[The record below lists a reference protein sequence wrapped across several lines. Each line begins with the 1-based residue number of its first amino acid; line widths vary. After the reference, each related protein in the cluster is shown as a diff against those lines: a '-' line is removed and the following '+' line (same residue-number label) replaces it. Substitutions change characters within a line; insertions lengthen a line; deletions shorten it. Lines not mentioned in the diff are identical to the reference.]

1 VCRTLVNVTS
11 YDRDV
16 ISLTTLFVTLVF
28 AIQNIA
34 PAVTNVDFLVTSSD
48 GTPVL
53 DIKPA
58 DVTIKIDGKTRT
70 IQSLRLISVVDVP
83 QTDAPY
89 VTNGLTSDGRSLV
102 IAIDEQSFR
111 TGREHP
117 MREAVS
123 GLLARL
129 GPRDRV
135 LLVTMP
141 FGIVKVPFTTD
152 HARVKRAIDITT
164 GQRPQNETGSE
175 MACRTRRVLEGTAAF
190 LDLLRF
196 AEGPTSVVFFTGGM
210 VGPRRDAV
218 ATMSPGMCELR
229 VEEFARVGRAAAAG
243 RANFYV
249 VHPDDMATPAV
260 VDSPTSATFVGSVNP
275 YEGIEHLAGITGGR
289 RLPLSAAGPVAL
301 ARVVRETAAYY
312 VADLIPEPNDRDG
325 RIRQFNVRVERT
337 GATSSFRPQ
346 VAFGPARPAA
356 TSTPELTANVR
367 EMLLSTAPFPA
378 LPLRA
383 AAYTSIGSGGKV
395 KVVALAEPGD
405 PNSVLT
411 GLSAGLINAEGR
423 VVAQWTA
430 ADPAEIP
437 LSGAMLVDP
446 GAYRLRVAATGK
458 DGRAGAVDYLFDAA
472 LTRSGSLQFSSL
484 VLGVSRQGAVI
495 PKLQFG
501 PEPVAL
507 ASLEFEGTMTGS
519 RLTIGLEVARATDA
533 PAILT
538 APLAVERVGDDHYA
552 ATGALA
558 IGALPPGDYSVRAVV
573 GLDGKEIARVTRTLR
588 KASR

>member
-1 VCRTLVNVTS
+1 
-11 YDRDV
+11 V

-89 VTNGLTSDGRSLV
+89 VTNALTSDGRSLV

-117 MREAVS
+117 MREAAN

-164 GQRPQNETGSE
+164 GQRPQKETGSD

-210 VGPRRDAV
+210 AGPRRDAV
-218 ATMSPGMCELR
+218 ATMAPGMCELR
-229 VEEFARVGRAAAAG
+229 VEEFARVGRSAATG

-275 YEGIEHLAGITGGR
+275 YEGIEHLTGITGGR
-289 RLPLSAAGPVAL
+289 RLPLSAAGPIAL

-312 VADLIPEPNDRDG
+312 VADLLPEPNDRDG

-346 VAFGPARPAA
+346 VAFGPGRPAA
-356 TSTPELTANVR
+356 TSSPELTPNVR

-430 ADPAEIP
+430 ADPAEVP

-519 RLTIGLEVARATDA
+519 KLTIGLEVARGTDT

-538 APLAVERVGDDHYA
+538 APLAIERLGNDHYA

-588 KASR
+588 KTGR

>member
-1 VCRTLVNVTS
+1 
-11 YDRDV
+11 
-16 ISLTTLFVTLVF
+16 LFVTLVF

-89 VTNGLTSDGRSLV
+89 VTNALTSDGRSLV

-117 MREAVS
+117 MREAAN

-164 GQRPQNETGSE
+164 GQRPQKETGSD

-229 VEEFARVGRAAAAG
+229 VEEFARVGRAAATG

-275 YEGIEHLAGITGGR
+275 YEGIEHLTGITGGR
-289 RLPLSAAGPVAL
+289 RLPLSAAGPIAL

-312 VADLIPEPNDRDG
+312 VADLLPEPNDRDG

-346 VAFGPARPAA
+346 VAFGPGRPAA
-356 TSTPELTANVR
+356 TSSPELTPNVR

-430 ADPAEIP
+430 ADPAEVP

-519 RLTIGLEVARATDA
+519 KLTIGLEVARGTDT

-538 APLAVERVGDDHYA
+538 APLAVERLGNDHYA

-588 KASR
+588 KTGR